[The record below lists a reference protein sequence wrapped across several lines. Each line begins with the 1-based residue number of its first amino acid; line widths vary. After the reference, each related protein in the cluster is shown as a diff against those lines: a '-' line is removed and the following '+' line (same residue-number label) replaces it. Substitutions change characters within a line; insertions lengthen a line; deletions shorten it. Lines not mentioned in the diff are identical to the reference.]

1 MKRFVILLVTVGL
14 AVATVQAAERPA
26 YQAGDLQMVGEARL
40 KVLFWSV
47 YDSRLYTADGDYQ
60 AGERPVRLD
69 IQYLMNI
76 DSDDLVERTAAEWEA
91 QQRSHERQ
99 TQWLQTLATLW
110 PDVAE
115 TDTISLEILE
125 DDRSVFYRN
134 GELLGS
140 LDDPEFGQYFLDIWL
155 APETTRPQLRER
167 LLGLR

>member
-1 MKRFVILLVTVGL
+1 MTRLALVLISLVL
-14 AVATVQAAERPA
+14 ATGSAQARESAPE
-26 YQAGDLQMVGEARL
+26 LQMVGEARL

-76 DSDDLVERTAAEWEA
+76 DADDLVARTASEWEA

-99 TQWLQTLATLW
+99 EQWLQALSNLW
-110 PDVAE
+110 PDVSE
-115 TDTISLEILE
+115 SDTISLEILA
-125 DDRSVFYRN
+125 DNRSVFYRN
-134 GELLGS
+134 GELLGT

-155 APETTRPQLRER
+155 SPETTRPELRER
-167 LLGLR
+167 LLGQR